1 MLVLDVYF
9 DYSCPWSYLA
19 FVRAREAAMRTAAE
33 IRWRP
38 VLADRIFEATKSQR
52 LENRLA
58 GDPRKAAYQQKDLRD
73 WARFCSISI
82 TLPDGWPVDSTHALA
97 GAIAAF
103 EQDLIV
109 QYSNAVFVAY
119 FTDGEDI
126 SQTAVLVEIAA
137 SAGLDTRA
145 FEANIREPKALD
157 QVLSNSDEL
166 IKRGGFGI
174 PTMFVGDD
182 MYFGNHSMPLVELA
196 LGQASGNTF
205 IMPGEHSSLG

>member
-1 MLVLDVYF
+1 MLILDVYF

-19 FVRAREAAMRTAAE
+19 FVRAREAAMRTGTE

-38 VLADRIFEATKSQR
+38 VLADRIFEALKSRR
-52 LENRLA
+52 LGNRLA
-58 GDPRKAAYQQKDLRD
+58 VDPGKAAYQKKDIAD

-82 TLPDGWPVDSTHALA
+82 TLPDGWPVDSTNALA
-97 GAIAAF
+97 GGIAAF

-109 QYSNAVFVAY
+109 PYSKAVFVAY
-119 FTDGEDI
+119 FENARDI
-126 SQTAVLVEIAA
+126 SELTVLAEIAD
-137 SAGLDTRA
+137 SLGLDAKA
-145 FEANIREPKALD
+145 FEARIQDSKSFE
-157 QVLSNSDEL
+157 QVFSNVDEL
-166 IKRGGFGI
+166 IERGGFGI

-196 LGQASGNTF
+196 LGQASESTF

>member
-19 FVRAREAAMRTAAE
+19 FVRAREAAMRTGAE

-38 VLADRIFEATKSQR
+38 VLADRIFEAMKSQR
-52 LENRLA
+52 LESRLA
-58 GDPRKAAYQQKDLRD
+58 VDPRKAAYQQKDLRD

-119 FTDGEDI
+119 FTGGKDI
-126 SQTAVLVEIAA
+126 SQTAVLVEIAV

-145 FEANIREPKALD
+145 FEANIREPKALN

>member
-38 VLADRIFEATKSQR
+38 ALADRIFAAVNPKR

-58 GDPRKAAYQQKDLRD
+58 VESHIASYQQKNLKD

-109 QYSNAVFVAY
+109 QYSNAVFSAY
-119 FTDGEDI
+119 FADGRDI
-126 SQTAVLVEIAA
+126 SQIAVLAEIAT
-137 SAGLDTRA
+137 SAGLDARA
-145 FEANIREPKALD
+145 FKAKLEESKPVE

-166 IKRGGFGI
+166 LKRGGFGI

-196 LGQASGNTF
+196 LGQASGETF

>member
-1 MLVLDVYF
+1 
-9 DYSCPWSYLA
+9 
-19 FVRAREAAMRTAAE
+19 MRTGAE

-38 VLADRIFEATKSQR
+38 ALADRIFAAVNPKR
-52 LENRLA
+52 LKNRLA
-58 GDPRKAAYQQKDLRD
+58 VESHIASYQQKNLKD

-137 SAGLDTRA
+137 SAGLDTGA

-157 QVLSNSDEL
+157 QVLRNSDEL

>member
-19 FVRAREAAMRTAAE
+19 FVRAREAAMRTGAE

-52 LENRLA
+52 LESRLA
-58 GDPRKAAYQQKDLRD
+58 VDPRKAAYQQKDLRD

-82 TLPDGWPVDSTHALA
+82 TLPDGWPVDSTQALS
-97 GAIAAF
+97 GAIVAI

-109 QYSNAVFVAY
+109 QYSNAVFGAY
-119 FTDGEDI
+119 FADGQDI
-126 SQTAVLVEIAA
+126 SSCAVLAKIAA
-137 SAGLDTRA
+137 SAGLDARA
-145 FEANIREPKALD
+145 FEAKLQEANPVE

-166 IKRGGFGI
+166 IERGGFGI

-205 IMPGEHSSLG
+205 IMPGEHGSLG

>member
-19 FVRAREAAMRTAAE
+19 FVRAREAAMRTGAE

-38 VLADRIFEATKSQR
+38 VLADRIFETTKSQR
-52 LENRLA
+52 LESRLA
-58 GDPRKAAYQQKDLRD
+58 VDPRKAAYQQKDLRD

>member
-1 MLVLDVYF
+1 
-9 DYSCPWSYLA
+9 
-19 FVRAREAAMRTAAE
+19 MRTGAE

-38 VLADRIFEATKSQR
+38 VLADRIFEALKSRR

-58 GDPRKAAYQQKDLRD
+58 VDPRKAAYQQKDLKD

-82 TLPDGWPVDSTHALA
+82 TLPDGWPVDSTNALA
-97 GAIAAF
+97 GGIAAF

-109 QYSNAVFVAY
+109 PYSKAVFAAY
-119 FTDGEDI
+119 FADGRDI
-126 SQTAVLVEIAA
+126 SDSAVLAEIAA
-137 SAGLDTRA
+137 SAGLGLES
-145 FEANIREPKALD
+145 FEEKIQESRTLE
-157 QVLSNSDEL
+157 QVFGNSDEL
-166 IKRGGFGI
+166 IERGGFGI

-196 LGQASGNTF
+196 LGQASESTF

>member
-19 FVRAREAAMRTAAE
+19 FVRAREAAMRTGAE

-38 VLADRIFEATKSQR
+38 VLADRIFETMKSQR
-52 LENRLA
+52 LESRLA
-58 GDPRKAAYQQKDLRD
+58 VDPRKAAYQQKDLRD
-73 WARFCSISI
+73 WARFCSIPI
-82 TLPDGWPVDSTHALA
+82 TLPDGWPADSTHALA

>member
-19 FVRAREAAMRTAAE
+19 FVRAREAAMRTGAE

-38 VLADRIFEATKSQR
+38 VLADRIFEAVKSRR

-58 GDPRKAAYQQKDLRD
+58 VDPGKAAYQQKDLKD

-82 TLPDGWPVDSTHALA
+82 TLPDGWPVDSTHALS
-97 GAIAAF
+97 GAIVAI
-103 EQDLIV
+103 EQDLMV
-109 QYSNAVFVAY
+109 PYCNAVFEAY
-119 FTDGEDI
+119 FENAQDI
-126 SQTAVLVEIAA
+126 SKTTVLAKIAA
-137 SAGLDTRA
+137 SVGLDPKA
-145 FEANIREPKALD
+145 FKTKIRESKGFE
-157 QVLSNSDEL
+157 QVLSNSNEL
-166 IKRGGFGI
+166 IERGGFGI

-196 LGQASGNTF
+196 LGQASDSTF